1 MYLIFMC
8 HLSRLLSA
16 APYLQSGL
24 TPLHL
29 AAQEDRVNV
38 AEVLVNQGAAVDAQT
53 KVWMPL
59 STYIIFFQGG
69 RSL

>member
-1 MYLIFMC
+1 
-8 HLSRLLSA
+8 LLLVASN
-16 APYLQSGL
+16 LQSGL

-53 KVWMPL
+53 KVETPP
-59 STYIIFFQGG
+59 STCVTSFLGG
-69 RSL
+69 MSL

>member
-1 MYLIFMC
+1 MLVVTC
-8 HLSRLLSA
+8 LPWRLL
-16 APYLQSGL
+16 PVVFDLQSGL

-53 KVWMPL
+53 KV
-59 STYIIFFQGG
+59 
-69 RSL
+69 

>member
-1 MYLIFMC
+1 M
-8 HLSRLLSA
+8 LLLVA
-16 APYLQSGL
+16 ASLQSGL

-53 KVWMPL
+53 KVGTPL
-59 STYIIFFQGG
+59 STGHAAFWE
-69 RSL
+69 RTSL

>member
-1 MYLIFMC
+1 MC
-8 HLSRLLSA
+8 LLWRLLLVVSGF
-16 APYLQSGL
+16 QSGL

-53 KVWMPL
+53 KV
-59 STYIIFFQGG
+59 
-69 RSL
+69 